1 MGKLE
6 SEVPR
11 EASSRA
17 AAVPDAQWSG
27 ERLLARDAGQ
37 ASGAMWWHVV
47 AMNSHPPGT
56 GLAALLPLTTELIR
70 RKLRLD

>member
-1 MGKLE
+1 M
-6 SEVPR
+6 
-11 EASSRA
+11 
-17 AAVPDAQWSG
+17 PDAQWSG
-27 ERLLARDAGQ
+27 ERLPARDAGQ